1 MDNEWVLG
9 YAHVCFG
16 FQEEKLGE
24 KKERVVG
31 LAGIERMDDLWI
43 EEGIIFQL
51 LKSVD

>member
-1 MDNEWVLG
+1 MGAGLCTCVFWVSRRE
-9 YAHVCFG
+9 V
-16 FQEEKLGE
+16 GE

>member
-1 MDNEWVLG
+1 MLG

-16 FQEEKLGE
+16 FQEKKLGE